1 MKPKTRHL
9 VIFLT
14 AAFGVSASLRGAP
27 SSAAA
32 HPLSG
37 APKSPGGLLD
47 IADGRGRLVLRL
59 ALDNRAAIVGL
70 VVNGREV
77 ALAPAGVHGE
87 VRTASGSAT
96 TSTGLVAPEMRRK
109 GGAIM
114 VTGIA
119 YGASTFPIEEKWTFR
134 PGRDEIRWRIERHY
148 GAAGDVEE
156 APLPAWDFASMD
168 GWTSALLGTGGAAW
182 FQLFDRPGATYGVH
196 TDLMT
201 LWNRAGS
208 ACLRIRATP
217 EGGRDAAVRFTR
229 RTDGGLT
236 VAWSITDGEALP
248 RYDEGT
254 RRRRYLPD
262 RDDVW
267 SPVSVRPGPVAVE
280 YVLSAVDPGEEYG
293 RGELPGLPE
302 PSIRALANTAAR
314 LGVIDRRI
322 HGSNSWRTPYGP
334 AVLHEPFI
342 AALGLLIDDE
352 SYWASYAETLDFQ
365 RDRAIG
371 PDGRVKSRWAYT
383 CEDAEPGTCDDLGF
397 YEAQWG
403 RLFDSNPD
411 YAINVAGL
419 YDVLGDAR
427 WLRGHKASC
436 ERALDYLLRRDADSD
451 GLVEMMTER
460 HEEARGSDWLDVI
473 WASWENAFVNAQLY
487 RALTLWS
494 GLEDGLGD
502 AGRAAAYR
510 DAAARLKTRFNADVA
525 AGGLWNPKRGWY
537 VHWRDR
543 DDSVHGDNLVVFVN
557 FMAVAYGLAQ
567 DAGREKA
574 ILERIETE
582 MRRENLFFWPACLF
596 PYAPGEAHASQYPF
610 PTYENGD
617 IFLAVGEVGVRAYA
631 RTDPGIAVKY
641 IRRLLERYEKDGLAF
656 QRYFRRTQ
664 EGTGD
669 DILANNAL
677 AVAAL
682 YRDIYGVK
690 PRPDRLF
697 IDPRLTPELAGARL
711 RYKLRGRR
719 YKIALDPDRFAVSLG
734 KLRVSAAGPFAAA
747 PADKGLSFFAGE
759 TSEAGFAVRPESD
772 GPVSVDVDA
781 WPVSGEGRRAWRVTT
796 EKGGRV
802 GFEIRGLRPGG
813 KYRLQAEGKVR
824 ALRADAAGRA
834 SFVCSP
840 SAAVPCACEIIKEA
854 EQ

>member
-1 MKPKTRHL
+1 MKLFLKTRGF
-9 VIFLT
+9 VFFL
-14 AAFGVSASLRGAP
+14 AVAFIVPAGLQGA
-27 SSAAA
+27 SSA
-32 HPLSG
+32 PG
-37 APKSPGGLLD
+37 KSIVGGSARALG
-47 IADGRGRLVLRL
+47 ISDGRGKLVLRL
-59 ALDNRAAIVGL
+59 ALDGRAVISGL
-70 VVNGREV
+70 VVNGREI
-77 ALAPAGVHGE
+77 AMGPAGVHGE
-87 VRTASGSAT
+87 IRTSSGSMT
-96 TSTGLVAPEMRRK
+96 TSSGLADPVLRRT
-109 GGAIM
+109 GGAIT

-119 YGASTFPIEEKWTFR
+119 YGASPLPIEETWTFR
-134 PGRDEIRWRIERHY
+134 PGRDEIRWRIERRY
-148 GAAGDVEE
+148 GAAGEAEE
-156 APLPAWDFASMD
+156 APLPAWDFASMED
-168 GWTSALLGTGGAAW
+168 WTSGLLGTGGAAW
-182 FQLFDRPGATYGVH
+182 FQLFDRAGATYGVH
-196 TDLMT
+196 TDLVT
-201 LWNRAGS
+201 LWNRAGA
-208 ACLRIRATP
+208 ACLRVRAVP
-217 EGGRDAAVRFTR
+217 EGGRAAAVRFTR
-229 RTDGGLT
+229 RPDGGLT
-236 VAWSITDGEALP
+236 VAWSITNGELLP
-248 RYDEGT
+248 RYDAGT

-267 SPVSVRPGPVAVE
+267 SPGSVRKGVVAVE
-280 YVLSAVDPGEEYG
+280 YILSAVDPEKEYG
-293 RGELPGLPE
+293 RGTLPGLPE
-302 PSIRALANTAAR
+302 TSIRALANTAAR

-352 SYWASYAETLDFQ
+352 AYWTAYAETLDFQ
-365 RDRAIG
+365 RDHAIG

-411 YAINVAGL
+411 YVINVAEL
-419 YDVLGDAR
+419 YEVLGDAR

-436 ERALDYLLRRDADSD
+436 ERALDYLLRRDSDSD
-451 GLVEMMTER
+451 GLVEMMTAG

-473 WASWENAFVNAQLY
+473 WASWENAFVNAQLF

-510 DAAARLKTRFNADVA
+510 AAAARLKARFNADVA
-525 AGGLWNPKRGWY
+525 AGGLWNPERGWY

-557 FMAVAYGLAQ
+557 FMAVAYGLAE

-582 MRRENLFFWPACLF
+582 MRREGLFFWPACLF
-596 PYAPGEAHASQYPF
+596 PYAAGEAHASQYPF

-631 RTDPGIAVKY
+631 RTDPGIAVAY

-664 EGTGD
+664 QGTGD

-697 IDPRLTPELAGARL
+697 IDPRLPPELAGARL
-711 RYKLRGRR
+711 KYKLRGRR
-719 YKIALDPDRFAVSLG
+719 YEIALDPDRFAVSLG
-734 KLRVSAAGPFAAA
+734 KLSVSAAKPFATA
-747 PADKGLSFFAGE
+747 PADGGLAFFAGE
-759 TSEAGFAVRPESD
+759 TSEAGFLVRPERD
-772 GPVSVDVDA
+772 GPVSIDVEA
-781 WPVSGEGRRAWRVTT
+781 WPVSGEGRRAWRLTA
-796 EKGGRV
+796 ERGGKV
-802 GFEIRGLRPGG
+802 GFEIRGLRPGE

-824 ALRADAAGRA
+824 TLRADAAGRA

-840 SAAVPCACEIIKEA
+840 VAAGPGVYEIFKEVPR
-854 EQ
+854 

>member
-1 MKPKTRHL
+1 MKPLRKAKSVVL
-9 VIFLT
+9 SLT
-14 AAFGVSASLRGAP
+14 LACCASEGPAASSRLPDISDSRGK
-27 SSAAA
+27 
-32 HPLSG
+32 L
-37 APKSPGGLLD
+37 
-47 IADGRGRLVLRL
+47 ILRL
-59 ALDNRAAIVGL
+59 ALDGRAAISSL
-70 VVNGREV
+70 VVNGREIV
-77 ALAPAGVHGE
+77 LGAAGVHGE
-87 VRTASGSAT
+87 IRAASGSMT
-96 TSTGLVAPEMRRK
+96 TSDGISDPVVRRE
-109 GGAIM
+109 GETI
-114 VTGIA
+114 VVSGIA
-119 YGASTFPIEEKWTFR
+119 YGSPGLPIEETWTFS
-134 PGRDEIRWRIERHY
+134 PARDEIRWKIERRY
-148 GAAGDVEE
+148 GAAGEIEE
-156 APLPAWDFASMD
+156 APLPAWDFASIKD
-168 GWTSALLGTGGAAW
+168 WTSALLGTGGAAW
-182 FQLFDRPGATYGVH
+182 FQLFDRAGATYGVH
-196 TDLMT
+196 TDLVT
-201 LWNRAGS
+201 LWNRDGP
-208 ACLRIRATP
+208 ACLRIQAAP

-229 RTDGGLT
+229 RADGGLT
-236 VAWSITDGEALP
+236 VAWSITDDEIVP
-248 RYDEGT
+248 RHDAGT
-254 RRRRYLPD
+254 QRRRYLPD

-267 SPVSVRPGPVAVE
+267 SPVSVRPGAVAVE
-280 YVLSAVDPGEEYG
+280 YVLSAVDPEEEYG
-293 RGELPGLPE
+293 RGVLPGLPE
-302 PSIRALANTAAR
+302 ASIRALANTAAR
-314 LGVIDRRI
+314 LGVIDRRL

-352 SYWASYAETLDFQ
+352 SYWAAYAETLDFQ
-365 RDRAIG
+365 RDHAIG

-411 YAINVAGL
+411 YVINVAEL

-427 WLRGHKASC
+427 WLRGHKGSC
-436 ERALDYLLRRDADSD
+436 ERALDFLLRRDSDGD
-451 GLVEMMTER
+451 GLVEMMTAG

-494 GLEDGLGD
+494 GLEGGLGD

-510 DAAARLKTRFNADVA
+510 DAANRLKARFNTEVA
-525 AGGLWNPKRGWY
+525 AGGLWNPGRGWY

-557 FMAVAYGLAQ
+557 FMAVAYGLA
-567 DAGREKA
+567 DDSGREKS
-574 ILERIETE
+574 ILARIETE

-596 PYAPGEAHASQYPF
+596 PYADGEAHGSQYPF

-631 RTDPGIAVKY
+631 RRDPEVAVKY

-669 DILANNAL
+669 DILANNAM

-719 YKIALDPDRFAVSLG
+719 YEIALDPDRFAVSLG
-734 KLRVSAAGPFAAA
+734 KLGVSAARPFAAA

-759 TSEAGFAVRPESD
+759 TSEAGFTIHSASD
-772 GPVSVDVDA
+772 GPVSIDVDA
-781 WPVSGEGRRAWRVTT
+781 WPVSGEGRRAWRMTA
-796 EKGGRV
+796 EGG
-802 GFEIRGLRPGG
+802 GKIDFEARGLRPEAR
-813 KYRLQAEGKVR
+813 YRLQGEGKVR
-824 ALRADAAGRA
+824 SLHADETGRA
-834 SFVCSP
+834 SFACSP
-840 SAAVPCACEIIKEA
+840 GGAVPGVYEIIEEA
-854 EQ
+854 RR